1 MAVDVTLPAL
11 GEGTSRGTLIRWLKQ
26 IGDRVDVGDPLFE
39 ISTDKIDAEVEA
51 QTSGVLI
58 EIIRHVGEEIR
69 VGECVGRIGT
79 ADEWREI
86 SPPRRPIRPVESHET
101 LLGATLHSNP
111 PMFLDELDGP
121 IPDRVYG
128 PQIAI
133 ISESA
138 RDEALV
144 DAAVTE
150 LERLELDHERHQLR
164 PRDPSRIRGFAAL
177 TPERPLRVI
186 IVCGGDGG
194 HLAATLAAE
203 TRLPVIAVPR
213 LDPDGGLAGLLGAA
227 HAPSG
232 VAVATVAPGPRGAR
246 QAAVFATRILAAF
259 DPALARRVLID
270 LHGPDG
276 GGSSGELF

>member
-26 IGDRVDVGDPLFE
+26 IGDRVEVGDPLFE

-58 EIIRHVGEEIR
+58 EISRHIGEEVR
-69 VGECVGRIGT
+69 VGERVGRIGT
-79 ADEWREI
+79 LDEWREI
-86 SPPRRPIRPVESHET
+86 SPPRLTRPIESHEN
-101 LLGATLHSNP
+101 LLGATLHSTP

-121 IPDRVYG
+121 TPDRVYG
-128 PQIAI
+128 AQIAI
-133 ISESA
+133 VSESA

-150 LERLELDHERHQLR
+150 LERLDLDHERHQLR
-164 PRDPSRIRGFAAL
+164 PRDPARIRGFAAL
-177 TPERPLRVI
+177 APERPLRVV

-194 HLAATLAAE
+194 HLAVTLAAE

-227 HAPSG
+227 HAPTG

-246 QAAVFATRILAAF
+246 QAAVFATRILAAY
-259 DPALARRVLID
+259 DPALARRVLTD

-276 GGSSGELF
+276 GASSGELF